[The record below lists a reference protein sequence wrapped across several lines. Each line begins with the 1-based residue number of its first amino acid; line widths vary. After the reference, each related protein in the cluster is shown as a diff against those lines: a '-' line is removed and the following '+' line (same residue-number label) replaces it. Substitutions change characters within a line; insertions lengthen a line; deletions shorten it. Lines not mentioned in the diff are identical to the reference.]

1 MPSSAPAPSVTRS
14 SVGPE
19 TKISAEKQFNKI
31 YLKLSDTVTK
41 LVMDFLNKVN
51 TQPQKIGFWPKFRQ
65 AVKNFWHGNQQPNE
79 SVDLDSYLAISE
91 QVNNWVE
98 IVCEYLD
105 YNSPNFAGAKQEL
118 LKGLRV
124 AARNAVTD
132 VAKVTKTLNVT
143 KPEVSAPSPAPAAP
157 PEPTGPVDT
166 KSQFSSFLK
175 KDLDKWKS
183 SETTP
188 TAPVGRSN
196 LSSFLKNDLD
206 KWRSTP
212 EPAAEPT
219 STPVAAPAEPTK
231 PAPKKRGRPKKVV
244 ADTPKPKPEPVKKP
258 RKKAERKSVAKSQS
272 KDVASTPAISSDD
285 IWSNPED
292 LQHMPTFPES
302 NEPCDAFFRFNEFY
316 DNLNAYQKKRL
327 KESLIKSL
335 TLESKTTYYKLL
347 MS

>member
-1 MPSSAPAPSVTRS
+1 MLRSFNEDMASATMPSSAPAPSVTRS

-175 KDLDKWKS
+175 
-183 SETTP
+183 
-188 TAPVGRSN
+188 
-196 LSSFLKNDLD
+196 NDLD